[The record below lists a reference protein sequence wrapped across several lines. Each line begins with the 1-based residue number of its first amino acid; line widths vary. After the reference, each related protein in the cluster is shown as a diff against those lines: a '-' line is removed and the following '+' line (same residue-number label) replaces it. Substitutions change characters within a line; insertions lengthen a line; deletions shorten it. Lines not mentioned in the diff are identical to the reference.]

1 MGSINVKP
9 VAIGSRVS
17 GRTKHS
23 ARLPDQMCK
32 RTTSNIGPG
41 FVIMHQFFYITNR
54 HHGAPIQVNVH
65 TPEQTNTSIKSVAVK
80 RDSCRQNP
88 KSAQRRTMRKT
99 QEREIL
105 LLLLESQTFKRHQHR
120 KADFRRRKNIL
131 KDKVPL
137 V

>member
-80 RDSCRQNP
+80 RDSCRRNP
-88 KSAQRRTMRKT
+88 KSAQQRTMKKT

-105 LLLLESQTFKRHQHR
+105 LLWLESKTFKRHQHR
-120 KADFRRRKNIL
+120 KADFRRRKIS
-131 KDKVPL
+131 
-137 V
+137 

>member
-1 MGSINVKP
+1 MLGDVDGDDDDGDDGDDDDGVRIGGIGVRSEVGSINVKP

-65 TPEQTNTSIKSVAVK
+65 KPEQTNTSILRVL
-80 RDSCRQNP
+80 Q
-88 KSAQRRTMRKT
+88 
-99 QEREIL
+99 
-105 LLLLESQTFKRHQHR
+105 
-120 KADFRRRKNIL
+120 
-131 KDKVPL
+131 
-137 V
+137 